1 MTGVAETTHDSASS
15 PPVDH
20 PPGLYVHIPFC
31 ATRCP
36 YCDFNVITGAGDDLR
51 DRYLAALRAD
61 LDRLAASGPP
71 AVAGPRAQPGSSWPT
86 LGSVFVG
93 GGTPT
98 QVPAGDLAALLRRIR
113 ERLPVAADAEVTV
126 EANPEDVTPELVA
139 ELVDAGL
146 TRLSLGA
153 QSFVS
158 DVLAFL
164 GRRHRPEATLQA
176 VESARAGGVGRLSLD
191 LIYGAPCE
199 TDGDWLTTLDTAIA
213 SGAGHISAYALTV
226 EANTPYASDIRR
238 GQRRPPDDDVQAER
252 MATAAD
258 RLATGGFRRYE
269 LSNWALPGKESRHN
283 LAYWRGG
290 NWLALGAGAHGHWAA
305 PTPDGGLA
313 SRRWWLTRSTS
324 RYTDAALSGEATTAG
339 EELPDDADRRTEQL
353 MMGLRLAEGVARATI
368 EPVDEVEAGKL
379 AAAGL
384 LHDDG
389 HRLALTPAGQPLAED
404 LIVRLLPD

>member
-1 MTGVAETTHDSASS
+1 MTGVAERTHDSAVS

-126 EANPEDVTPELVA
+126 EANPEDVTPELVT

-164 GRRHRPEATLQA
+164 GRRHGPEATLQA

-226 EANTPYASDIRR
+226 EVNTPYASDIRR

-252 MATAAD
+252 MAAAAD

-353 MMGLRLAEGVARATI
+353 MMGLRLAEGVARATV

>member
-1 MTGVAETTHDSASS
+1 MTGLAERAHGPAVA

-36 YCDFNVITGAGDDLR
+36 YCDFNVVTGAGDDLR
-51 DRYLAALRAD
+51 GRYMDALRAD
-61 LDRLAASGPP
+61 LDRLSAAGPP
-71 AVAGPRAQPGSSWPT
+71 AVAAPGARPGPAWPT

-98 QVPAGDLAALLRRIR
+98 QVPAGDLAGLLRHIR

-126 EANPEDVTPELVA
+126 EANPEDVTPELAA

-146 TRLSLGA
+146 TRLSIGA
-153 QSFVS
+153 QSFEP

-164 GRRHRPEATLQA
+164 GRRHGPEAALQA
-176 VESARAGGVGRLSLD
+176 VESARAGGVRRLSLD

-199 TDGDWLTTLDTAIA
+199 TDDDWLTTLDTAMA
-213 SGAGHISAYALTV
+213 SGAGHLSAYALTV

-238 GQRRPPDDDVQAER
+238 GRRRPPDDDVQAER
-252 MATAAD
+252 MDAAAD
-258 RLATGGFRRYE
+258 RLAADGFHRYE
-269 LSNWALPGKESRHN
+269 LSNWALPGEESRHN
-283 LAYWRGG
+283 LGYWRGG

-305 PTPDGGLA
+305 PTADGGVA

-324 RYTDAALSGEATTAG
+324 RYTEAALSGGGTTGG

-353 MMGLRLAEGVARATI
+353 MMGLRLAEGVRRAAV
-368 EPVDEVEAGKL
+368 EPVDEAEAGKL
-379 AAAGL
+379 ASAGL
-384 LHDDG
+384 LYDDG
-389 HRLALTPAGQPLAED
+389 DRLAVTPAGRPLTGD
-404 LIVRLLPD
+404 LIVRLLAD